1 MPAATTLVSF
11 VAIVLGCS
19 LDLALFVL
27 VFRKKLY
34 GKLIVFALY
43 FTLLGPWQYIWIW
56 ASNTPRLYLVT
67 WIYFFWASQFAFS
80 VLRLLAITEICWRAL
95 HEYSVVWKLTLR
107 ILGVALVFLLS
118 WTTSSAINNS
128 HVFRAFISKGLQ
140 RFEFMQAVLLL
151 AILFVGTY
159 YSIVVPPLYR
169 WMLAGA
175 GVFSAIQVA
184 NYELGLNTK
193 YPPNSIYDFVERYTF
208 AAVLMLWAWA
218 IWRWADDST
227 MSPRLISQQSYDE
240 LPHKFITAC
249 ATSTIA
255 WLACWTVASEL
266 SLTFG
271 RPYSH
276 LIRDRTDDLSWGTGD
291 LPLFLPRVQC

>member
-1 MPAATTLVSF
+1 MIPSGGMPAATTLVSF

-151 AILFVGTY
+151 AILFVGAY

-240 LPHKFITAC
+240 LSPQIQNRLRDLNDR
-249 ATSTIA
+249 
-255 WLACWTVASEL
+255 LAGL
-266 SLTFG
+266 L
-271 RPYSH
+271 
-276 LIRDRTDDLSWGTGD
+276 DR
-291 LPLFLPRVQC
+291 RK